1 MKREMKSNIFRIISL
16 IVIVSVF
23 SGCTLFQK
31 KESASPTIEQVYSSI
46 LMDDNYRLNKYL
58 IDGFPV
64 DYEDDMGR
72 NLLTVA
78 LMNNSVNSVQVL
90 LNRGVNTEKRDILGK
105 TPIFYVR
112 SLETLKKL
120 CEDGA
125 NLNVYDNQNEPLL
138 VYFIKNK
145 PLAYSKYV
153 ITQKVDFYL
162 KDKNG
167 WDALFWAG
175 INGDSALIERMSER
189 GANFLEVD
197 ERGNYPIYYTYDDKK
212 ILELLKIK
220 GYELKRV
227 NKDKENILG
236 EVYLRAVANGF
247 IPVVQK
253 LLELGVNPNYM
264 SYGDSAISIAKDNEN
279 QEMLEFLN
287 SKGIK

>member
-58 IDGFPV
+58 IDGFPI
-64 DYEDDMGR
+64 DYEDEIGR
-72 NLLTVA
+72 NLLTIA
-78 LMNNSVNSVQVL
+78 LLNNSVNSVQVL
-90 LNRGVNTEKRDILGK
+90 LNKGVDIEKKDSSGK

-112 SLETLKKL
+112 SLETLKKI

-125 NLNVYDNQNEPLL
+125 NLNVYDEQGEPVL

-145 PLAYSKYV
+145 PLSYSKYIV
-153 ITQKVDFYL
+153 TQKIDFNL
-162 KDKNG
+162 KDNNG

-175 INGDSALIERMSER
+175 VNGDSELISQMSER

-197 ERGNYPIYYTYDDKK
+197 QKGNYPIYYTYDSGK
-212 ILELLKIK
+212 ILELLKIN
-220 GYELKRV
+220 GYDLKKMNR
-227 NKDKENILG
+227 DKENILG

-253 LLELGVNPNYM
+253 LLEIGVNPNYM

-279 QEMLEFLN
+279 QEMIKFLN